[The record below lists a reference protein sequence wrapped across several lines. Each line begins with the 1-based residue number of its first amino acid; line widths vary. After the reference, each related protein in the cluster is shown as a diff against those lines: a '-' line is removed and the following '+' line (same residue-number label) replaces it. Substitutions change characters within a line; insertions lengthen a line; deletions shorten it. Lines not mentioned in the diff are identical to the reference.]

1 MAGKVSPIGLRTWV
15 WILAGLFVVCTLPLM
30 VIALVQGTMRYAA
43 AEDNLVSLRQLRQTF
58 DLANLVSSERGP
70 ANSLLGAR
78 ADEGAEQARLAMQ
91 LAVVRRR
98 VDAAMLQLDTA
109 FKAHPGEV
117 DAHAMLA
124 DAQRRLKSARA
135 SVDRVAAQPQDAR
148 RVEDVERAISSMF
161 AVVDRLHLLTSAQIN
176 VLVRAD
182 REAAIPA
189 MQGQVLIDLREHG
202 GRLASNVM
210 APVAVPGAWRNE
222 QVRAA
227 LQTEGRLLEL
237 WRLAGSHEA
246 VFRSDPALSWHWD
259 MARRQFFGESLPM
272 VEQLIE
278 DGRRGVPPP
287 WTAAE
292 FTQRY
297 VPTLQSLEA
306 LRDGYLSVSIARF
319 EHTRNRAAMRLAVL
333 VATVVGTLLVLGV
346 ALRIAHVQ
354 ILRPLLQAQRQVI
367 QIASDAPGPEQHVT
381 HPLAEMQRLFDA
393 IEVLRETSRERS
405 ALTSELRQLAGTDEL
420 TGLLNR
426 RALDQRVQQRH
437 AEGAAAAVVILLDV
451 DRFKSINDGHGHD
464 AGDEVLVQVAQ
475 LLQRHLRR
483 SDSIARYGG
492 EEFLV
497 LLADGDLDAGR
508 RLAESLRLA
517 LQQLDIVVG
526 GDSTLRVTASF
537 GVAEGGTDAL
547 GWRTLLRAADAAMYQ
562 AKAQGRDRVRVA
574 GGARASR

>member
-1 MAGKVSPIGLRTWV
+1 M
-15 WILAGLFVVCTLPLM
+15 
-30 VIALVQGTMRYAA
+30 
-43 AEDNLVSLRQLRQTF
+43 
-58 DLANLVSSERGP
+58 
-70 ANSLLGAR
+70 
-78 ADEGAEQARLAMQ
+78 
-91 LAVVRRR
+91 
-98 VDAAMLQLDTA
+98 
-109 FKAHPGEV
+109 
-117 DAHAMLA
+117 
-124 DAQRRLKSARA
+124 
-135 SVDRVAAQPQDAR
+135 
-148 RVEDVERAISSMF
+148 
-161 AVVDRLHLLTSAQIN
+161 
-176 VLVRAD
+176 
-182 REAAIPA
+182 
-189 MQGQVLIDLREHG
+189 
-202 GRLASNVM
+202 
-210 APVAVPGAWRNE
+210 
-222 QVRAA
+222 
-227 LQTEGRLLEL
+227 
-237 WRLAGSHEA
+237 
-246 VFRSDPALSWHWD
+246 
-259 MARRQFFGESLPM
+259 
-272 VEQLIE
+272 
-278 DGRRGVPPP
+278 
-287 WTAAE
+287 
-292 FTQRY
+292 
-297 VPTLQSLEA
+297 PTLQSLEA
-306 LRDGYLSVSIARF
+306 LRDGYLSVAIARF

-475 LLQRHLRR
+475 LLQRYLRR

-574 GGARASR
+574 GGGRTSR